1 MAIASTQFRRLLLQE
16 QGTEEVHAATA
27 SGHTESTCNRCFARR
42 SSYIQQEANGSSSRS
57 REKHTRGRPAAQRHM
72 LPWRWRRVQNARLG
86 KGSSCVGLTMF
97 LWCVCLP
104 YALPVDGPGDVW
116 YNVPASIVA
125 SQRPLRDRCFAR
137 ACVMLCLQISNDEIS
152 VHADTLHYFSAHA
165 LRLP

>member
-1 MAIASTQFRRLLLQE
+1 MVEPSPSTSAGAVVPSLE
-16 QGTEEVHAATA
+16 SIGTTCCDAAGSTTA
-27 SGHTESTCNRCFARR
+27 AGHTGA
-42 SSYIQQEANGSSSRS
+42 
-57 REKHTRGRPAAQRHM
+57 
-72 LPWRWRRVQNARLG
+72 
-86 KGSSCVGLTMF
+86 
-97 LWCVCLP
+97 
-104 YALPVDGPGDVW
+104 VDGPGDVW